1 MTQFKKEIKAYVL
14 KNALEFGK
22 ADPGKILPKLFQH
35 GLKKEEIKEIMPE
48 IQKIVDE
55 INALSQEERQL
66 LFANYENIVKIKEEK
81 PRDLPELPKTKG
93 KKPVFRV
100 APFPSGAL
108 HLGNAKTFILNALY
122 AKKYKGKLL
131 LVIDDTIG
139 SAEKPI
145 EKESY
150 NLIEYALAWLGVKHV
165 GKIIYKSDRLRTYY
179 QYAKK
184 LIEKDKAYVCYCT
197 QEEMK
202 ENRIKG
208 IECSCRQFPIKIQL
222 KRWKEMFKMKEG
234 QATLRI
240 KTDMNHS
247 NPAFRDRV
255 LFKISQRP
263 HPRVRKKYRVW
274 PTLEMSW
281 AIDDHLLKIT
291 HIIRGN
297 DLMIESDVER
307 YIWDIFR
314 WPHPEIIHTGLVQIE
329 GIKISKSKA
338 QKEIRSGE
346 YIGWDDPRTWSIQSL
361 ARRGIT
367 PEAIEKFV
375 KEIGIN
381 KQDIIVPIDSL
392 YAINRSLS
400 DAIAPR
406 YSFISNPIK
415 LDITNKPDWK
425 TIEIPIH
432 PDKPEKRKISL
443 NNIYIS
449 QADFNKFESEEI
461 RLLHLYN
468 IKLNKNAQTAEL
480 TSIDNK
486 NIPKI
491 NWVSDKLKARILMPD
506 TTWIEGIADSGIS
519 KLTKGAILQ
528 FERFGFVKYDKKTHS
543 KNEVIYE
550 FWFTHK

>member
-1 MTQFKKEIKAYVL
+1 MTQFKKEIKAYAL

-35 GLKKEEIKEIMPE
+35 GLKKEEIKETIPE

-66 LFANYENIVKIKEEK
+66 IFANYENIVKIKEEK
-81 PRDLPELPKTKG
+81 PHDLPELPNIKR

-108 HLGNAKTFILNALY
+108 HIGNAKTFILNALY
-122 AKKYKGKLL
+122 AEKYKGKLL

-139 SAEKPI
+139 SVEKPI

-150 NLIEYALAWLGVKHV
+150 SLIEYALSWLGVKHA
-165 GKIIYKSDRLRTYY
+165 GKIIYKSDRLKIYY

-184 LIEKDKAYVCYCT
+184 LIEKGKAYVCHCS
-197 QEEMK
+197 QKEMR
-202 ENRIKG
+202 ENRIKT

-222 KRWKEMFKMKEG
+222 KRWKEIFEMKEG

-240 KTDMNHS
+240 KTDIMHP

-255 LFKISQRP
+255 LFKISERP
-263 HPRVRKKYRVW
+263 HPRVGKKYKVW

-297 DLMIESDVER
+297 DLMIESDMER
-307 YIWDIFR
+307 YIWDIFK
-314 WPHPEIIHTGLVQIE
+314 WSHPEILHTGLVNIE
-329 GIKISKSKA
+329 GIKLAKSKA
-338 QKEIRSGE
+338 KKEVQSGE
-346 YIGWDDPRTWSIQSL
+346 YIGWHDPRTWSIQSL
-361 ARRGIT
+361 EKRGIT
-367 PEAIEKFV
+367 SEAIRQFV
-375 KEIGIN
+375 KEIGLN
-381 KQDIIVPIDSL
+381 KQDITVPIESL
-392 YAINRSLS
+392 YAINRSIIDS
-400 DAIAPR
+400 IAPR
-406 YSFISNPIK
+406 HSFISNPIK
-415 LDITNKPDWK
+415 LEITNKPDWK
-425 TIEIPIH
+425 TVEIPIH

-443 NNIYIS
+443 NDIYIS
-449 QADFNKFESEEI
+449 QADFNKFKDCEI

-468 IKLNKNAQTAEL
+468 IRLNKNPLATEL

-486 NIPKI
+486 DIPKI
-491 NWVSDKLKARILMPD
+491 NWVSDKLQAKIFMPD
-506 TTWIEGIADSGIS
+506 GTWIKGLADSGIS
-519 KLTKGAILQ
+519 ELIKGATLQ
-528 FERFGFVKYDKKTHS
+528 FERFGFVKYDKKTRS
-543 KNEVIYE
+543 KDEGIYE